1 MIVKEKVKIN
11 NVDFIYTYSSDKYL
25 IRQVE
30 TGELYVDAYDLDE
43 LQKEYE
49 ETDIQNNMTENGE

>member
-1 MIVKEKVKIN
+1 MIIQDKVKIN
-11 NVDFIYTYSSDKYL
+11 NVDFIYTYSTDKYF

-30 TGELYVDAYDLDE
+30 TGELYVDAYDLAE
-43 LQKEYE
+43 TPKEYE

>member
-43 LQKEYE
+43 LE
-49 ETDIQNNMTENGE
+49 

>member
-1 MIVKEKVKIN
+1 MIIQEKVKIN
-11 NVDFIYTYSSDKYL
+11 NVDFIYTYNTDKYL

-30 TGELYVDAYDLDE
+30 TGELYVDAYDLAE
-43 LQKEYE
+43 SPKEYE